1 MATISEQV
9 NAATRMNLESQVAL
23 MTNLSAKAF
32 EGMQKLIDLN
42 VSAARSTLDESTAT
56 MRQLMSARDPQ
67 EFLSMSSA
75 QAQPTLEKALSY
87 GRHLA
92 SIASSTQ
99 AELARTAE
107 EQITTANRRF
117 VDLMEQ
123 ATQNAPAGSE
133 NVLSM
138 VRSAIDNANAGYEQL
153 SRTSRQAADA
163 MQANVANAINR
174 FSQPATSAAP
184 ASNPAP
190 NPASNVVA
198 DAAQQVKTAA
208 STTAATTGGR
218 TR

>member
-1 MATISEQV
+1 MATMSEQWT
-9 NAATRMNLESQVAL
+9 AATRMSLESQVAL

-32 EGMQKLIDLN
+32 EGVQKLIDLN
-42 VSAARSTLDESTAT
+42 VTAARSTLDESTAT
-56 MRQLMSARDPQ
+56 MRQLMSAKDPQ

-75 QAQPTLEKALSY
+75 QAQPTIEKALSY

-99 AELARTAE
+99 AELARTTE

-133 NVLSM
+133 NVLAM
-138 VRSAIDNANAGYEQL
+138 VRSAIGNANAGYEQF

-163 MQANVANAINR
+163 MQANVANAMNQ
-174 FSQPATSAAP
+174 FSQPAPSNG
-184 ASNPAP
+184 AS
-190 NPASNVVA
+190 ASNVVA
-198 DAAQQVKTAA
+198 DAAQQVKTA
-208 STTAATTGGR
+208 SPMPAATTSGR